1 MTNLPE
7 AVLEEKTSA
16 SPLSLARLMAR
27 SDENDQTFYDEMH
40 FRHTLRVE
48 RMRTERSKK
57 PFVLLLVDISKL
69 AVEYELRESLTR
81 VKTALIPS
89 LREIDIRGW
98 YHHYRT
104 IGIILTEIV
113 AEEELF
119 VESMIHKIY
128 DRFRDR
134 LDPDWMSKIEISYHR
149 FPEVSGASLKHETFN
164 NHLYPD
170 LTRHNS
176 DRTFSLAVKK
186 GMDLFGSALAL
197 LLFAPLFLI
206 IAAAI
211 KATSR
216 GCVFFKQERV
226 GQNGKRFTMLK
237 FRSMK
242 ADCDSA
248 QHHNYVKKYICQQD
262 NAAVEPGVFKLT
274 QDPRITPIGRFL
286 RKTSLDEL
294 PQFINVLRGEMSL
307 VGPRPPLPYECELY
321 DIWHRRR
328 LLSCKP
334 GITGLWQVLGRSRT
348 TFDDMV
354 RLDLNYIRNWSLGL
368 DIKILLMTPKA
379 VISGSGAL

>member
-1 MTNLPE
+1 MTYLPE
-7 AVLEEKTSA
+7 SVLEEKTYA
-16 SPLSLARLMAR
+16 SPLSLVGLKAR
-27 SDENDQTFYDEMH
+27 SDNNDHTFYDEAH
-40 FRHTLRVE
+40 FRHTLKIE

-57 PFVLLLVDISKL
+57 PFILLLVDISKL
-69 AVEYELRESLTR
+69 AVEYDQRESLTR
-81 VKTALIPS
+81 IKTALVPS

-104 IGIILTEIV
+104 IGIIITEIV
-113 AEEELF
+113 AKEELF
-119 VESMIHKIY
+119 AESLIRKIY
-128 DRFRDR
+128 DRFCDR
-134 LDPDWMSKIEISYHR
+134 LDPDWMRNIEISYHR
-149 FPEVSGASLKHETFN
+149 FPEVSGASLNHKTFN

-170 LTRHNS
+170 LTQRNS

-186 GMDLFGSALAL
+186 AMDLLGSAFAL
-197 LLFAPLFLI
+197 LLLAPLFVI

-216 GCVFFKQERV
+216 GSVFFKQERV
-226 GQNGKRFTMLK
+226 GQDGKTFNMLK

-248 QHHNYVKKYICQQD
+248 LHHNYIKKYICQQD
-262 NAAVEPGVFKLT
+262 SASVEPGVFKLT
-274 QDPRITPIGRFL
+274 QDSRITPIGRFL

-294 PQFINVLRGEMSL
+294 PQFINVLRGQMSL

-321 DIWHRRR
+321 NIWHRRR

-334 GITGLWQVLGRSRT
+334 GITGLWQVMGRSRT

-354 RLDLNYIRNWSLGL
+354 RLDLKYIRNWSLGL

-379 VISGSGAL
+379 VVSGSGAL